1 MTTRHELVKAKQ
13 CCREIKDAAEK
24 IIELNEGAE
33 RSFQDL
39 AALMKEAEPQKSFE
53 RMLFD
58 VIRNS
63 HNMHFAGFHA
73 ELLEQWCDAR
83 IPQAASRER
92 VDKARRMTI
101 CNGGAV
107 SEIPVGQTMRGAGVD
122 LDLVEAN

>member
-1 MTTRHELVKAKQ
+1 MKTRHELVKAKQ

-24 IIELNEGAE
+24 IMKLKEEVD

-39 AALMKEAEPQKSFE
+39 AELMKSAEPQKEFE
-53 RMLFD
+53 RMLMD

-73 ELLEQWCDAR
+73 ELLEQWCDER

-92 VDKARRMTI
+92 VEKARCMSF
-101 CNGGAV
+101 CNDGAV
-107 SEIPVGQTMRGAGVD
+107 SDIPVEKVLRDAGVN
-122 LDLVEAN
+122 LDLAGVE